1 MENLVLLRKRNR
13 VFMYL
18 FAFVLLLHVVICF
31 LYPHSFTPYIPLIP
45 IFYWVLLYV
54 LHKVHMNEKVF
65 VLFLLLGLNGY
76 IVNINL
82 EAPDYVHLL
91 LFVYPLFVASLYHS
105 STINLILFS
114 LTFIEVIYL
123 FNVFFNS
130 YDSTI
135 SYTDLHVFIVLL
147 GLLAFTATIH
157 SIFIQ
162 RSWQW
167 MNDKHASMERA
178 LLSKDGYLQLFF
190 ENAKDGIAV
199 FDLEGRVIEVNPA
212 FEQLYGW
219 SKGEAVGNQIPLVPP
234 ENTDDSNKR
243 FNQVLAGETFHLLET
258 KEMRKN
264 GTYFDGQLTLSP
276 IYDGKGQMVA
286 MSVISR
292 DISYKKEAEK
302 LLVQS
307 EKLKLAGEIAA
318 GVAHEIRNPMTVISG
333 FIQMMNQD
341 EHHPYHG
348 YTKLIQSELER
359 INLIISEFLV
369 LAKPHA
375 TTIKE
380 FHIEKTLQDVVM
392 LFKPELN
399 LRGIELFEETK
410 FSSLYIMGEQNQI
423 KQVFINIIKNAIEVL
438 DHEGTLVVSAEIEDE
453 RMIAIKFKD
462 NGRGMSQDTL
472 NHIFDPFFTTK
483 QTGTGLGMMIS
494 EKIVKEHG
502 GTIQIKSEVGVGTEV
517 SILLPYREPKI
528 NCVDDLIQ

>member
-13 VFMYL
+13 VFMFL
-18 FAFVLLLHVVICF
+18 FAFVLLIHIVICF
-31 LYPHSFTPYIPLIP
+31 VYPYSFTPYIPLIP
-45 IFYWVLLYV
+45 ILYWVLLFV
-54 LHKVHMNEKVF
+54 LHKIHMNEKVF
-65 VLFLLLGLNGY
+65 VFFLLLGLNGY

-91 LFVYPLFVASLYHS
+91 LFVYPIFIASLYHS
-105 STINLILFS
+105 SVINLILFPI
-114 LTFIEVIYL
+114 TFIEVIYL

-130 YDSTI
+130 YNSTI
-135 SYTDLHVFIVLL
+135 THSDLHVFIA
-147 GLLAFTATIH
+147 LLALLAITATIH

-162 RSWQW
+162 QSWQW

-212 FEQLYGW
+212 FEKLYGW
-219 SKGEAVGNQIPLVPP
+219 SKGEAVGNHIPLVPP
-234 ENTDDSNKR
+234 ENTDDANKR
-243 FNQVLAGETFHLLET
+243 FMQILEGETYHLLET

-264 GTYFDGQLTLSP
+264 GTFFDGQLTLSP
-276 IYDGKGQMVA
+276 IYDGNGQMVA

-341 EHHPYHG
+341 RDHPYHG
-348 YTKLIQSELER
+348 YTNLIQSELER

-380 FHIEKTLQDVVM
+380 FHIEKTLMDVVM

-399 LRGIELFEETK
+399 LRGIELFEKTK
-410 FSSLYIMGEQNQI
+410 FSNLYIMGEQNQI
-423 KQVFINIIKNAIEVL
+423 KQVFINIMKNAIEVL
-438 DHEGTLVVSAEIEDE
+438 DHEGTLEISADIENE
-453 RMIAIKFKD
+453 RMIAITFKD
-462 NGRGMSQDTL
+462 NGIGMSEDIMD
-472 NHIFDPFFTTK
+472 HIFDPFFTTK

-502 GTIQIKSEVGVGTEV
+502 GSIQIKSEVGVGTEV
-517 SILLPYREPKI
+517 SILLPYRESK
-528 NCVDDLIQ
+528 NKCSD